1 MKRLPTLTNAQRR
14 ALLVIEWV
22 LLIGIIVYS
31 VMQWKK
37 PSEPTKQVETN
48 REWYGKPA
56 KPFTYADLSLTYE
69 SIDLSG
75 YTVAVWYTIVDVY
88 GNTYETEGYYAEN

>member
-1 MKRLPTLTNAQRR
+1 MVRMRRLRVNETMRRLVRETSVSVDDLVYPVFDGTGNATY
-14 ALLVIEWV
+14 VD
-22 LLIGIIVYS
+22 
-31 VMQWKK
+31 
-37 PSEPTKQVETN
+37 N
-48 REWYGKPA
+48 N